1 MYVNIQNKCFD
12 HVNIV
17 LDFPECYLNISNSK
31 TVSDLLELLHEQIST
46 EKLLWSETTSDKSV
60 SSPH

>member
-1 MYVNIQNKCFD
+1 MDVNIQNKCLD

-17 LDFPECYLNISNSK
+17 LDFLECYLNISNGK

-46 EKLLWSETTSDKSV
+46 ETLLWFETTSDESV
-60 SSPH
+60 FSPH

>member
-1 MYVNIQNKCFD
+1 MDVNIQNESLD
-12 HVNIV
+12 HVNTV
-17 LDFPECYLNISNSK
+17 LDFLECYLNISNSK